1 VEVWRNVHARMRLF
15 QLLEQVM
22 WSAGTVSEA
31 THRCISAVYEGHLEI
46 DEKLCYIYRA
56 ETFN

>member
-1 VEVWRNVHARMRLF
+1 MFHARMRLF

-31 THRCISAVYEGHLEI
+31 THRCISTVYEGHLEI